1 MENEVLE
8 ERRDIQGSRHGDLP
22 MCGTGKKKRVVYLSM
37 RQMRT
42 MAHYWKPAV
51 KQVREFFI
59 ETAFYVLAWIVLGVI
74 WASEKILNH
83 ETAEEE

>member
-1 MENEVLE
+1 
-8 ERRDIQGSRHGDLP
+8 
-22 MCGTGKKKRVVYLSM
+22 M

-42 MAHYWKPAV
+42 VAHYWKPAV
-51 KQVREFFI
+51 KQVREFLI